1 MDALYCLHP
10 RPHLAMEA
18 VLKQAAAHAGGG
30 SPETTHPA
38 AAGANNTGAGPE
50 TTAASP
56 LVSASRLSRFVFLV
70 GHCALSHLALVDGLA
85 KRVRRERMLIG
96 GGSGDGDGKKAED
109 GKAAAAGEEGGDI
122 AAQIGMGAQAAV
134 GYLVPGGGGGR
145 GAGQALL
152 PRQVEGKGASFD
164 KPCTSVGVPNIKASY
179 GSPTLL
185 PRNTDS
191 SSSPPEG
198 RPSPLT
204 TTTDTPSPSCPP
216 CRMPIPPTTTKT
228 HPPLSLLQDAQLDA
242 LKEGIE
248 REIMSGAGA

>member
-10 RPHLAMEA
+10 RPHLVMEA

-134 GYLVPGGGGGR
+134 GYLVPGGGGGGGR
-145 GAGQALL
+145 GGWSSLAPQAGGG
-152 PRQVEGKGASFD
+152 EGG
-164 KPCTSVGVPNIKASY
+164 
-179 GSPTLL
+179 
-185 PRNTDS
+185 
-191 SSSPPEG
+191 
-198 RPSPLT
+198 
-204 TTTDTPSPSCPP
+204 
-216 CRMPIPPTTTKT
+216 
-228 HPPLSLLQDAQLDA
+228 
-242 LKEGIE
+242 
-248 REIMSGAGA
+248 